1 MKDTTNKEIIEAEIK
16 LRKISGIIKQ
26 NGRKILKNYP
36 ITSTQF
42 VALQWMTESD
52 ELTIGELSGKIG
64 LAFSTT
70 TDLIDRM
77 ENNELV
83 ERVRDSVD
91 RRVVRVRV
99 LNEGKE
105 IIAEVIEKRRDYLEE
120 VFEGF
125 SNEQAIKLNNALDL
139 LLKQLIQV
147 DIKMKEVKR

>member
-1 MKDTTNKEIIEAEIK
+1 MKEIIDAEIN

-42 VALQWMTESD
+42 IALQWMTESE

-77 ENNELV
+77 EKNELV
-83 ERVRDSVD
+83 VRTRDSAD
-91 RRVVRVRV
+91 RRVARVRV
-99 LNEGKE
+99 LNKGKE
-105 IIAEVIEKRRDYLEE
+105 IIAEVIEKRRDYLGE
-120 VFEGF
+120 VFTGF
-125 SNEQAIKLNNALDL
+125 SNEQASKLNSSLDL
-139 LLKQLIQV
+139 LLKQMLEV
-147 DIKMKEVKR
+147 DMKINK